1 MATNQE
7 IYSDLAIPP
16 GEYLEEIIE
25 DLGMTKDELA
35 KRMNRP
41 APKLSAIFKGYKAI
55 TPDTALQLE
64 RVVGVPAHVWTGLE
78 AEYRLALA
86 RRHQVEEQEQLKR
99 EGHLISRFR
108 YADLVRLGV
117 VAKKT
122 RPADKVLAL
131 HKFFGVA
138 SLDTVLGLR
147 RYQAAFRSGKKDRS
161 PEAVAAWLRIGELQA
176 QRMRCAPFQKR
187 RLKDSLEAVRVMTL
201 QSPEDFQE
209 NLHHLLADS
218 GVALVLCPHL
228 TGTYAHGATFWL
240 GRNKA
245 VVMMTLR
252 YKWADV
258 FWFSLFHELGHILFH
273 NRQAVILDGDNDD
286 PTHKTLEEDADRFA
300 ADTLI
305 PPGVYKDF
313 LKASRFF
320 AEDIERFAR
329 QVGISPGI
337 VVGRLQKEKHIRP
350 SWHNSLR
357 MRFEWKSSE

>member
-7 IYSDLAIPP
+7 FYSDLPVPP
-16 GEYLEEIIE
+16 GEYLEEVIE

-41 APKLSAIFKGYKAI
+41 APKLSAIFKGDKAI

-64 RVVGVPAHVWTGLE
+64 KVVGVPAHVWTGLE

-86 RRHQVEEQEQLKR
+86 RSHQDEEQKRLK
-99 EGHLISRFR
+99 EESHLVKRFR
-108 YADLVRLGV
+108 YADLVKLGV

-122 RPADKVLAL
+122 QPTEKVMEIQR
-131 HKFFGVA
+131 FFGVA
-138 SLDTVLGLR
+138 SLRTVLTLR
-147 RYQAAFRSGKKDRS
+147 RYQAAFRAGRPDRS

-176 QRMRCAPFQKR
+176 QRLRCAPFQKK
-187 RLKDSLEAVRVMTL
+187 RLKDSLETVRAMTL
-201 QSPEDFQE
+201 LSPEDFQE
-209 NLHHLLADS
+209 ELHQLLADS

-228 TGTYAHGATFWL
+228 PGTYAHGATFWL
-240 GRNKA
+240 GRDKA

-258 FWFSLFHELGHILFH
+258 FWFNLFHELGHILFH
-273 NRQAVILDGDNDD
+273 NRQAVILEGDNAD
-286 PTHKTLEEDADRFA
+286 PAQKALEEEADQFA

-305 PPGVYKDF
+305 PPKPYGAFVKTR
-313 LKASRFF
+313 RFF

-329 QVGISPGI
+329 QVGIPTGI
-337 VVGRLQKEKHIRP
+337 VVGRLQKKGHIKA

-357 MRFEWKSSE
+357 MRFEWKSSG